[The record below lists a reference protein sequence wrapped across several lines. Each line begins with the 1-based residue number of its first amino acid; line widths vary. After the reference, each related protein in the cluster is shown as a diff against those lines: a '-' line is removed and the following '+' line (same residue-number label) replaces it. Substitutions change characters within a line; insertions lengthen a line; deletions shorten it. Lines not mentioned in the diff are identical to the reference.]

1 MHMKALLEK
10 YFFHYIDKGLLPDE
24 TPLFT
29 GNYEGYSLVAI
40 VAKDYLELRP
50 FEVVELIDFAK
61 KEVAL

>member
-1 MHMKALLEK
+1 MKALLEK
-10 YFFHYIDKGLLPDE
+10 YFFHYIDRGVPPEE
-24 TPLFT
+24 TPLLT
-29 GNYEGYSLVAI
+29 GHYEGRSLVAA